1 MFLFIAGNTKQIE
14 RGEICEAL
22 PGSEN
27 LARLM
32 KKYVDGTVEIL

>member
-1 MFLFIAGNTKQIE
+1 MFVVIAGKTAQIGK
-14 RGEICEAL
+14 GEICEAL

-32 KKYVDGTVEIL
+32 MIEIR